1 MKDMGVIAR
10 DDRQLTLFYSS
21 NTRVGTHT
29 LSYLMGSE
37 ERIQTIDIAKVKVP
51 GTQWVEIAKMLNCKV
66 GDLVDKRV
74 AKVENS
80 DEFKTEDWIKILQNN
95 DEVLTQPIAING
107 DRAKQ
112 IENPPNIMDFFSV
125 DSAGLEKT
133 LHIEAPTI
141 ESTTEKEDY
150 K

>member
-1 MKDMGVIAR
+1 MGVIAR
-10 DDRQLTLFYSS
+10 NDRQLTFYYSS

-29 LSYLMGSE
+29 LSYLQGIE
-37 ERIQTIDIAKVKVP
+37 EKIHTIDIAKVKVP
-51 GTQWVEIAKMLNCKV
+51 GTQWVEIAEMLNCKV

-80 DEFKTEDWIKILQNN
+80 DEFKSEDWIKILQNN
-95 DEVLTQPIAING
+95 NEVLTQPIAING
-107 DRAKQ
+107 NRAKQ

-125 DSAGLEKT
+125 DSAGLDKT
-133 LHIEAPTI
+133 MHTEEPTI
-141 ESTTEKEDY
+141 EATTEGEDY